1 MEPIRAQGDAKDAE
15 EFAVLFKIP
24 RYLVDLLDAEAKR
37 EQRNRTKQAVRILEE
52 RYGIVQAE
60 ERISA

>member
-1 MEPIRAQGDAKDAE
+1 MEPIRTEEDAKDAE

-37 EQRNRTKQAVRILEE
+37 EQCNRTKQAVRILEE
-52 RYGIVQAE
+52 RYGIVQVE
-60 ERISA
+60 ERLSA